1 MNAPGSRGPS
11 VVSSEDEVEQIVGDR
26 GNQACPAVEGEAFGV
41 EAEALREHTKESAA
55 DDKGEQRSEEAGAI
69 LACLGLASRAP
80 PPAAPRPDEVLAD
93 SLAEID
99 QPSASDNARGA
110 APAGPSLS

>member
-1 MNAPGSRGPS
+1 VDNPRIAPRPRRLAWAELLKRVFAIDVLECPRCGGRTRVLSDSPPPNA
-11 VVSSEDEVEQIVGDR
+11 
-26 GNQACPAVEGEAFGV
+26 
-41 EAEALREHTKESAA
+41 
-55 DDKGEQRSEEAGAI
+55 AGAI
-69 LACLGLASRAP
+69 LACLGLVSRAP